1 MYLADNLSL
10 CPSDLLSLCS
20 LRIAFSCRVV
30 EGYGQTECG
39 GACSVTDP
47 ADQAS
52 LGHVGGPLPSNELK
66 LVSVPDLGYNVTD
79 TIHGREVDKATG
91 AVTKEGIACF
101 GRGEICIRG
110 PNVFAGALHALLFVS
125 L

>member
-1 MYLADNLSL
+1 M
-10 CPSDLLSLCS
+10 
-20 LRIAFSCRVV
+20 V

-52 LGHVGGPLPSNELK
+52 LGHVGGPLASNEIK
-66 LVSVPDLGYNVTD
+66 LVSVPDLGYNVAD

-110 PNVFAGALHALLFVS
+110 PNVFSGALLPPEQLLVMMTMAPNDDFIFLLAL
-125 L
+125 